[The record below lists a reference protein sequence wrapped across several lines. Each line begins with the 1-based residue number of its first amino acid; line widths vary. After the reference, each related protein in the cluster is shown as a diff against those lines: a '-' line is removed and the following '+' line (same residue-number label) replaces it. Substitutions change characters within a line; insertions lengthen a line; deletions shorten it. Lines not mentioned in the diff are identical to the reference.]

1 MNTDYTAK
9 ITEIFYS
16 VDEFCKQIEPQFK
29 KKAIGEDGKKRRNRA
44 FKMSD
49 SEIITILILFHL
61 SGYRTLK
68 AFYPQM
74 ICKERRQHFP
84 VVLSYNRFV
93 EREQMVSLK
102 LYLFLNNCCL
112 GDCTDISIIDSTP
125 IRVCHEKRSRRH
137 KTFRGFA
144 TSGKGT
150 MGWFF
155 GFKLHIIINDRGEI
169 VQWQLT
175 PANTDDRTSLK
186 NKQFT
191 EKIFGKLV
199 ADKGY
204 ISQSLFEELFVDD
217 IHLTRIRKNVK
228 NSLIHLRDKIRLR
241 KRSLIETVNDELKNI
256 IQIEHTRHRSI
267 GGFAR
272 ISWQPWPH
280 IVPCP
285 RNPRLISKSSKKKGE
300 LLRPNSG
307 LYYKQQSTVLLPF

>member
-1 MNTDYTAK
+1 
-9 ITEIFYS
+9 
-16 VDEFCKQIEPQFK
+16 
-29 KKAIGEDGKKRRNRA
+29 
-44 FKMSD
+44 
-49 SEIITILILFHL
+49 
-61 SGYRTLK
+61 
-68 AFYPQM
+68 M
-74 ICKERRQHFP
+74 ICKEWRQHFP
-84 VVLSYNRFV
+84 VALSYNRFV

-112 GDCTDISIIDSTP
+112 GDCTGISIIDSTP
-125 IRVCHEKRSRRH
+125 IRVCHDKRSRRH

-175 PANTDDRTSLK
+175 PANTDDRSPLK
-186 NKQFT
+186 NKKFT

-217 IHLTRIRKNVK
+217 IHLITRIRKNMK
-228 NSLIHLRDKIRLR
+228 NSLMHLRDKILLR

-256 IQIEHTRHRSI
+256 VQIEHTRHRSI
-267 GGFAR
+267 GGFPR
-272 ISWQPWPH
+272 ISWQPWQH
-280 IVPCP
+280 AVSYP
-285 RNPRLISKSSKKKGE
+285 RNPRLISKSSKEKGQ

-307 LYYKQQSTVLLPF
+307 HIGKVELRFFS

>member
-29 KKAIGEDGKKRRNRA
+29 KKAIGKDGKKSRNRA

-74 ICKERRQHFP
+74 ICKEWRLHFP

-102 LYLFLNNCCL
+102 LYLFLNNCYL
-112 GDCTDISIIDSTP
+112 GDCTGISIIDSTP
-125 IRVCHEKRSRRH
+125 IRVCHDKQSRRH

-144 TSGKGT
+144 TRGKGT

-175 PANTDDRTSLK
+175 PVNTDDRTPLK
-186 NKQFT
+186 KQ
-191 EKIFGKLV
+191 EVYGKDLRKTRGGQGIHLAEPFRRIV
-199 ADKGY
+199 CRRHSPDHSHTQEY
-204 ISQSLFEELFVDD
+204 EELVDA
-217 IHLTRIRKNVK
+217 LTR
-228 NSLIHLRDKIRLR
+228 
-241 KRSLIETVNDELKNI
+241 
-256 IQIEHTRHRSI
+256 
-267 GGFAR
+267 
-272 ISWQPWPH
+272 
-280 IVPCP
+280 
-285 RNPRLISKSSKKKGE
+285 
-300 LLRPNSG
+300 
-307 LYYKQQSTVLLPF
+307 

>member
-9 ITEIFYS
+9 ITKIFYS

-68 AFYPQM
+68 AFYTQM
-74 ICKERRQHFP
+74 ICKEWRQHFP

-93 EREQMVSLK
+93 EHEQMVSLK

-112 GDCTDISIIDSTP
+112 GDCTGISIIDFTP
-125 IRVCHEKRSRRH
+125 IRVCHDKRSRRH

-155 GFKLHIIINDRGEI
+155 GFKLHIIINDYGEI
-169 VQWQLT
+169 VQRQLT
-175 PANTDDRTSLK
+175 PANTDDCTPLK
-186 NKQFT
+186 NKKFT
-191 EKIFGKLV
+191 ENIFGKLV
-199 ADKGY
+199 VDKGY
-204 ISQSLFEELFVDD
+204 ISQSLFEGLFVDD
-217 IHLTRIRKNVK
+217 IHLITRIRKNMK
-228 NSLIHLRDKIRLR
+228 NSLMHIRDKILLR

-256 IQIEHTRHRSI
+256 VQIEHTRHRSI
-267 GGFAR
+267 CRKSHGSNGR
-272 ISWQPWPH
+272 I
-280 IVPCP
+280 
-285 RNPRLISKSSKKKGE
+285 
-300 LLRPNSG
+300 
-307 LYYKQQSTVLLPF
+307 